1 MYNPVVKQ
9 KKGDRIMVKVLVYG
23 GGHNGIVREVESVN
37 STIRIT
43 RGDWVRDRDEYRRG
57 GKVESV
63 NYDEE
68 FSIREFEYAEGRV
81 FFIAEHDVT
90 IPDAELRK
98 RIDVMISLKF
108 LP

>member
-1 MYNPVVKQ
+1 MF
-9 KKGDRIMVKVLVYG
+9 RVLVYG
-23 GGHNGIVREVESVN
+23 GGHNGIVRGVEPEN
-37 STIRIT
+37 STVRIP
-43 RGDWVRDRDEYRRG
+43 RGDWVRDRDVYQTG
-57 GKVESV
+57 GKVELV

-81 FFIAEHDVT
+81 YLIAEHGVT

-98 RIDVMISLKF
+98 RIDVMISLKY